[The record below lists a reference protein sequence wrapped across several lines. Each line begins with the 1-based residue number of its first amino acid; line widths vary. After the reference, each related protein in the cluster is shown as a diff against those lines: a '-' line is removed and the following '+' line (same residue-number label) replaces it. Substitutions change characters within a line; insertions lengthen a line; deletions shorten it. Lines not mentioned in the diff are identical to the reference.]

1 MYDVIVT
8 GSEGLLGVP
17 LCTHLEAKG
26 LKVAHLDLSLGHDLS
41 DEEFVS
47 SWFSENPGCGLVN
60 LFALDDSITKT
71 RTAPDLLHVPLE
83 DFKTILSVNVVALF
97 SVCRQ
102 FILNNSRGSVVNL
115 ASIYGVNSPRPD
127 LYRNGE
133 KNVAYGVSKAAVIQL
148 TKHLGVHAAPNFR
161 FNTIVLGGVA
171 AGQPADFVERYIEN
185 VPMKR
190 MATPDEIIGCVEY
203 LLSESSAYSTAGT
216 ITIDGGWTAI

>member
-8 GSEGLLGVP
+8 GSEGLLGSP
-17 LCTHLEAKG
+17 LCRHLEAKG
-26 LKVAHLDLSLGHDLS
+26 LKVAHLDLSLGHDLT
-41 DEEFVS
+41 DEEFVV
-47 SWFSENPGCGLVN
+47 SWFGENPGRGLVN

-71 RTAPDLLHVPLE
+71 RTAPDFIHVPLE
-83 DFKTILSVNVVALF
+83 DFKAILSVNVVALF

-102 FILNNSRGSVVNL
+102 FVLNNSSGSVVNL

-133 KNVAYGVSKAAVIQL
+133 KNIGYGVSKAAVIQL

-161 FNTIVLGGVA
+161 FNSIVLGGVS

-203 LLSESSAYSTAGT
+203 LLSKSSAYSTAAT